1 MEQLLTADETKEC
14 DREAVE
20 RGKVSG
26 ESLMDR
32 ASLGVVQVAS
42 RILRDLQG
50 KRIVVLCGKGNNG
63 GDGLGASYYLGQ
75 KGANV
80 KVCLIGTADEVTGDA
95 RIFLDKIRQLPM
107 DRARIEVLEFEKS
120 QVYLDDSD
128 LVIDAVFGTG
138 LSDEPKDAAQ
148 KAIEQMTK
156 TIAPIL
162 SVDIPSG
169 IDSNT
174 GVAYGQVPRAA
185 ATATMGY
192 VKRGLIMNEGK
203 DSSGK
208 VYVVNIGL
216 PTDLAALDK
225 SETFIINCRD
235 VRYLFPSRKAE
246 AYKHAVGKVFGLVG
260 SVGMTGAGVM
270 VGQAAMRAGA
280 GSVVLGV
287 PSESNAIFEN
297 KLTEVMTMPL
307 PQTRDGSLSLA
318 VLLQIQKNL
327 EWADVVVAGPGL
339 SRNQETSQLLVK
351 LLRGHSGKTVLD
363 ADALHAVADQ
373 PEILLETHAELLMTP
388 HHGEFSRL
396 SRMPVLDIAKNRI
409 EAARRYA
416 KEHQLTL
423 VLKGSPTIIASKEG
437 KVYVNVHGNPGM
449 ATAGMGDVLTGIIS
463 AFVAQK
469 LDPLD
474 AAIAGVYLHS
484 VAGDIALEMK
494 GMYSLMASD
503 VIDCLPAAFKKI
515 QNAEVAEFEKIS

>member
-1 MEQLLTADETKEC
+1 MKEC

-20 RGKVSG
+20 RGKISS

-32 ASLGVVQVAS
+32 ASNGVAQVAS
-42 RILRDLQG
+42 RMLRDPQG
-50 KRIVVLCGKGNNG
+50 KRVVVLCGKGNNG
-63 GDGLGASYYLGQ
+63 GDGLGAAYYLAQ

-80 KVCLIGTADEVTGDA
+80 KVCLIGTADEVVGDA
-95 RIFLDKIRQLPM
+95 RGFLDKIARLSA
-107 DRARIEVLEFEKS
+107 DHARIEILEFEKS

-128 LVIDAVFGTG
+128 LVIDAVLGTG
-138 LSDEPKDAAQ
+138 LSGEPKDAAQ
-148 KAIEQMTK
+148 KAIEMMTK
-156 TIAPIL
+156 TVAPIL
-162 SVDIPSG
+162 SIDIPSG
-169 IDSNT
+169 IDSNN
-174 GVAYGQVPRAA
+174 GAAYGLPPKAT

-192 VKRGLIMNEGK
+192 VKRGLIMNDGK
-203 DSSGK
+203 DNSGK
-208 VYVVNIGL
+208 IYVVNIGL
-216 PTDLAALDK
+216 PGDLAALDK
-225 SETFIINCRD
+225 VGTFIIDCRD
-235 VRYLFPSRKAE
+235 VRYLLPFRKAE
-246 AYKHAVGKVFGLVG
+246 TYKHAVGKIFGLVG

-287 PSESNAIFEN
+287 PSELNPIFET

-327 EWADVVVAGPGL
+327 EWADVLVAGPGL

-363 ADALHAVADQ
+363 ADALNAVADQ
-373 PEILLETHAELLMTP
+373 PEILLETHAELIMTP

-396 SRMPVLDIAKNRI
+396 SRTPALEIAKNRV
-409 EAARRYA
+409 ELARRYA
-416 KEHQLTL
+416 KEHQVTL
-423 VLKGSPTIIASKEG
+423 VLKGSPTVVASKEG
-437 KVYVNVHGNPGM
+437 KVFVNVHGNPGM

-463 AFVAQK
+463 AFVGQK
-469 LDPLD
+469 LDPVD

-484 VAGDIALEMK
+484 VAGDIALQEK

-503 VIDCLPAAFKKI
+503 VIDCLPAAFRKI
-515 QNAEVAEFEKIS
+515 QNAEVTEFEKIS